1 MSDANSIDT
10 SVSLVTGNDPY
21 YFQDQAAMGP
31 FYARVGASAVTNLYY
46 SKNPL
51 TFAADTYKAAMNA
64 HQQMLNVR
72 K

>member
-21 YFQDQAAMGP
+21 YFQDQAALGS

-46 SKNPL
+46 GKNPL
-51 TFAADTYKAAMNA
+51 TFAADTSKAAMNA